1 MFLLM
6 PSTLS
11 LTLHTSHVHSVM
23 GAFGLN
29 ASIMDSAN
37 LAWKIGLCALNLAK
51 PSILL
56 PTYDTERR
64 AHANR
69 IIRVS
74 GSYLRFVCN
83 SDIPL
88 AEFTKV
94 SGQSELPGA
103 IKYSPGQD
111 LEFLHD
117 FFKTNGQF
125 LLGVDAPYYHT
136 PISPASKPEERNA
149 IAPKNGVRAP
159 NPRLCFSINQT
170 GYLYDA
176 LTGAATFHLVVF
188 ASDIQGPVRTALS
201 SFSILLSDPEAFYTI
216 YGSTRRFNLVL
227 VTTLMPT
234 EAALALGG
242 EELKEVRE
250 RCRVL
255 FDDRAPD
262 ESAHTCYE
270 IDHSRGAVVVVRPD
284 LWTGTSVFLDDVAM
298 LDGYFSEWLLPCS
311 DAKNSNHGDWSG

>member
-1 MFLLM
+1 M
-6 PSTLS
+6 PSALS
-11 LTLHTSHVHSVM
+11 LTLHDSHVHSVM

-51 PSILL
+51 PSVLL
-56 PTYDTERR
+56 QTYDTERR

-83 SDIPL
+83 SDFPL
-88 AEFTKV
+88 AEFAKV
-94 SGQSELPGA
+94 SGHSELFGA
-103 IKYSPGQD
+103 VKYTPGQD
-111 LEFLHD
+111 LDFLNQ
-117 FFKTNGQF
+117 FFTTNGQF
-125 LLGVDAPYYHT
+125 LLGVDAPYSHT
-136 PISPASKPEERNA
+136 RISPASKPDVRTA
-149 IAPKNGVRAP
+149 MAPKNGVRAP
-159 NPRLCFSINQT
+159 NPRLCFSIDQT

-176 LTGAATFHLVVF
+176 LTGAATFHLVIF
-188 ASDIQGPVRTALS
+188 ASDLQGPVRTALS
-201 SFSILLSDPEAFYTI
+201 SFSTLLSDPKAFYTI

-242 EELKEVRE
+242 EELKEVRQL
-250 RCRVL
+250 CRVL

-262 ESAHTCYE
+262 ESAHTCFE
-270 IDHSRGAVVVVRPD
+270 IDHRKGAVVVVRPD
-284 LWTGTSVFLDDVAM
+284 LWTGTSVFLDEGVM
-298 LDGYFSEWLLPCS
+298 LDGYFSEFLVPS
-311 DAKNSNHGDWSG
+311 E